1 MHGVLITFVTAVP
14 ADQLSEP
21 FHAFA
26 DGLRG
31 VDGFVSKAWLHDG
44 STVGGFYVFRDE
56 QSADA
61 YLDSPMVA
69 DLQANESF
77 SDFAV
82 RRFGVLDDLSART
95 GVTARTGA
103 S

>member
-1 MHGVLITFVTAVP
+1 MHGVLIPFVTAGA

-21 FHAFA
+21 FSAFA
-26 DGLRG
+26 DGLQS

-44 STVGGFYVFRDE
+44 SIVGGFYVVRDE

-69 DLQANESF
+69 DLQADESF

-82 RRFGVLDDLSART
+82 RRFAVLDDLSART
-95 GVTARTGA
+95 GVTVPT